1 MGSLTHAAAILS
13 AFGEPALSS
22 QSMDRR
28 HFITNCLLGPAFG
41 LALPALLREAQAG
54 DIYMGTDKNGVLT
67 FTDTPRSSEGF
78 EIYMKGLGTRPAS
91 WVTVDAR
98 LLKKNLDKWDK
109 LILRAGDLYQLNPAL
124 IKAIILIESGMNP
137 KAKSHAGA
145 QGLMQLMPATAR
157 GLGVKNPYDPQENV
171 FGGSAYIRKMLDRFG
186 SHRLALAAYN
196 AGPGN
201 VDKYDGVPPFR
212 ETRLYVDLVMKYY
225 THFAIER
232 RVGS

>member
-1 MGSLTHAAAILS
+1 MLPLCGQ
-13 AFGEPALSS
+13 AL
-22 QSMDRR
+22 
-28 HFITNCLLGPAFG
+28 
-41 LALPALLREAQAG
+41 AG
-54 DIYMGTDKNGVLT
+54 DIYMGTDENGVLT
-67 FTDTPRSSEGF
+67 FTDTPRSSQGF
-78 EIYMKGLGTRPAS
+78 EVYMKDLGTRPVS
-91 WVTVDAR
+91 WATVDAR

-109 LILRAGDLYQLNPAL
+109 LILRAADLYQVNPAL

-157 GLGVKNPYDPQENV
+157 GLGVNDPYDPQENV
-171 FGGSAYIRKMLDRFG
+171 FGGSAYIRKQLDRFG

-201 VDKYDGVPPFR
+201 VDKYGGIPPFR

-225 THFAIER
+225 THFAVER
-232 RVGS
+232 RIKS

>member
-1 MGSLTHAAAILS
+1 MLPLCSQ
-13 AFGEPALSS
+13 AL
-22 QSMDRR
+22 
-28 HFITNCLLGPAFG
+28 
-41 LALPALLREAQAG
+41 AG
-54 DIYMGTDKNGVLT
+54 DIYMGTDENGVLT
-67 FTDTPRSSEGF
+67 FTDTPRSSQGF
-78 EIYMKGLGTRPAS
+78 EVYMKDLGTRPVS
-91 WVTVDAR
+91 WATVDAR

-109 LILRAGDLYQLNPAL
+109 LILRAADLYQVNPAL

-157 GLGVKNPYDPQENV
+157 GLGVNDPYDPQENV
-171 FGGSAYIRKMLDRFG
+171 FGGSAYIRKQLDRFG

-201 VDKYDGVPPFR
+201 VDKYGGIPPFR

-225 THFAIER
+225 THFAVER
-232 RVGS
+232 RIKS